1 MAKYERNLRG
11 DFNALLQ
18 TLDREILGR
27 SISASFQDGSDFTM
41 GNVRCAVRVYE
52 RYSAVG
58 GNRLAANITLLGEGE
73 DLSLSVI
80 ASGGSQA
87 MFFKI
92 NTWGESAFTDK
103 IAQIVEEWERHTV

>member
-1 MAKYERNLRG
+1 MAKYERSLCG
-11 DFNALLQ
+11 DFDSLLR
-18 TLDREILGR
+18 TLDREILSR
-27 SISASFQDGSDFTM
+27 SVSASFQDGSDFMM

-58 GNRLAANITLLGEGE
+58 GNRLAANITLLGEGKNIA
-73 DLSLSVI
+73 LSVI

-92 NTWGESAFTDK
+92 NTFGESAFTEK
-103 IAQIVEEWERHTV
+103 IARIVEEWERQ